1 MPPLAVGVCEL
12 AVFDCIRSA
21 CKACTDEPTT
31 TYTGNRRTIR
41 LVTWWL
47 IVSRPANASYFL
59 VGVCA
64 YTSNSECPTD
74 MLNLA
79 NQQ

>member
-1 MPPLAVGVCEL
+1 M
-12 AVFDCIRSA
+12 FDCIWSDS
-21 CKACTDEPTT
+21 KAVTDEPTT

-59 VGVCA
+59 VGDCA
-64 YTSNSECPTD
+64 YRENGNVLQTARLLE
-74 MLNLA
+74 
-79 NQQ
+79 NQR